1 MTTETL
7 SITHVRILIDADAR
21 IAFVSVREFDD
32 SYPDHPWTDADST
45 YTDAEYNGDAWLDH
59 ARAIA
64 ADYAE
69 QWGVRTIVEAHA

>member
-32 SYPDHPWTDADST
+32 AYGGWNDDDCT
-45 YTDAEYNGDAWLDH
+45 YTS
-59 ARAIA
+59 
-64 ADYAE
+64 ADYHGADWLE
-69 QWGVRTIVEAHA
+69 EARFIARDLASQWCVRTIVEAHA